1 MLTIHLNRQFFRV
14 IWTINQNC
22 IPTYFPRFIY
32 FFRLIVTK
40 LICVFYENFAGHND
54 TVLIVYTCT
63 PQKFYWLM
71 DFGYLT
77 LLHDT
82 HSLFVD
88 CEHMLIC
95 KEKKLF
101 TYAITVFI
109 VFNIA
114 SWSQRLDSEIILLK
128 FQNLT
133 RFIWWAKFKH
143 WDENQIIIWLL

>member
-1 MLTIHLNRQFFRV
+1 MLTIHLEGQFFSIIRAMY
-14 IWTINQNC
+14 QNR
-22 IPTYFPRFIY
+22 ITPYFPCLIY
-32 FFRLIVTK
+32 FFRLIITE

-63 PQKFYWLM
+63 SQKFYWLV

-101 TYAITVFI
+101 TDAITVFI

-114 SWSQRLDSEIILLK
+114 SWSQRLLDSEIIQMK

-133 RFIWWAKFKH
+133 RFICWAKFKH
-143 WDENQIIIWLL
+143 